1 MKAFRLRGFTMN
13 TPVRPALDDE
23 GHKMVLGISLMI
35 LLAGDFCLQ
44 YLAQTYFA
52 YTFLEISSPGFWL
65 LLTNAVFISMIVL
78 LNKQAAGWSWSELG
92 LGRPDNWW
100 RPILVAAAVFLA
112 VVLISVFV
120 KPYVEDF
127 TSPQNID
134 HLMVIQQNLPL
145 LIIALIMVWIT
156 AAFLRE
162 IIFRAFLIN
171 VVDILLGRNR
181 WSPWAAVVISS
192 LIFGLMHAWQGL
204 GGIILTGLIGLVFG
218 TAYLLNKRRVWPLI
232 FVHGLLDTISLVAIY
247 NLV

>member
-1 MKAFRLRGFTMN
+1 MRAIRIPGIHN
-13 TPVRPALDDE
+13 TPVRPAIDDE
-23 GHKMVLGISLMI
+23 GHKMVLGVSLMI

-52 YTFLEISSPGFWL
+52 YSILELSSPGFWL
-65 LLTNAVFISMIVL
+65 LITNAVFISVIVL
-78 LNKQAAGWSWSELG
+78 LNKQAARWSWSELG

-100 RPILVAAAVFLA
+100 RPILVTAAVFIA
-112 VVLISVFV
+112 VVLLSLYV
-120 KPYVEDF
+120 KPYVEEI
-127 TSPQNID
+127 TSPQNVD

-145 LIIALIMVWIT
+145 LISALILVWIT

-162 IIFRAFLIN
+162 VIFRAFLIN
-171 VVDILLGRNR
+171 TLDILLGRNR

-204 GGIILTGLIGLVFG
+204 GGIILTGLVGLVFG

-232 FVHGLLDTISLVAIY
+232 FVHGLLDTIALVSIY